1 MPPLEHIV
9 QSVFPEVET
18 VASCTPSSQNVPL
31 IRGLP
36 GTRIT
41 LIVISRASGPVT
53 KSTTCCR
60 HPVVPS
66 KSSVLPN
73 EFLVIMPDTDLA
85 QAEIAVRRL
94 RWWLERWNSSEQR
107 ASANGDPTSIL
118 LLVPSH

>member
-9 QSVFPEVET
+9 QSGFPEGET
-18 VASCTPSSQNVPL
+18 VASCTSSSQNVPL

-66 KSSVLPN
+66 NSSLLPI
-73 EFLVIMPDTDLA
+73 ELLVIVRDANRA
-85 QAEIAVRRL
+85 QAQMRPPAPPRRPIQG
-94 RWWLERWNSSEQR
+94 NSQSPK
-107 ASANGDPTSIL
+107 SAANPSPRDPGAQN
-118 LLVPSH
+118 P